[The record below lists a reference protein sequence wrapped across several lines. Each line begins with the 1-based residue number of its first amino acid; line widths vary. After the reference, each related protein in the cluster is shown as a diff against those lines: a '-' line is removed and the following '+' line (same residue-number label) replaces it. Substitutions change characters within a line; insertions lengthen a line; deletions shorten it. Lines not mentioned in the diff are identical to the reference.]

1 MQAGSFDISDSHPCH
16 QGILI
21 RPLTKEEKAL
31 LSEIERSP
39 DARRVKEIESETKH
53 DVKACEYWLR
63 ERFSGT
69 SLADL
74 VPMLHFGLTSNDVT
88 DTAYALMVRSGLREA
103 LLPAALELRATLAS
117 LAKEHAGAAM
127 LGHTHGQPASPTTLG
142 KEFAVFSTRLER
154 QLTFL
159 KEWKPTSKLSG
170 ATGTYAAQ
178 HVAAPEVDWPSF
190 AEKFLGSLGLSMTA
204 LTTQI
209 DPKDSFAELFHT
221 LERANSICIDLCRD
235 CWLYISMGYLRQK
248 VKAGEVGSST
258 MPHKVN
264 PIHFENAEGNL
275 ELANS
280 LLSFMAGKLAK
291 SRLQRDLSD
300 STVLRNIGVAFG
312 HTLLGWKSIIEGL
325 SRISPDME
333 RLSSD
338 LDAHPEVLSE
348 AIQTVMRRHG
358 APEAY
363 EQLKAL
369 SRGKALSLE
378 ELRTFISTLALPEK
392 DKKRL
397 LSLEPA
403 TYTGLAETL
412 AKSDGKRR

>member
-1 MQAGSFDISDSHPCH
+1 
-16 QGILI
+16 
-21 RPLTKEEKAL
+21 
-31 LSEIERSP
+31 
-39 DARRVKEIESETKH
+39 
-53 DVKACEYWLR
+53 
-63 ERFSGT
+63 
-69 SLADL
+69 
-74 VPMLHFGLTSNDVT
+74 
-88 DTAYALMVRSGLREA
+88 
-103 LLPAALELRATLAS
+103 
-117 LAKEHAGAAM
+117 M

-178 HVAAPEVDWPSF
+178 HVAAPEVDWPAF

-333 RLSSD
+333 KLSSD